1 MANRTPGATVRRG
14 AGVSANHSRRAAF
27 ESNLIQRGRKH
38 LLFLGACMQED
49 RRAALRGRFRVNRPC
64 RPHPRGRHSAT
75 RPSNAAVGAIMLEE
89 AMRRFPE
96 VDGIACSNDHLAL
109 GVLFECQRMDIEIPE
124 RLAVVGFVDL
134 SFSSASNPALTTI
147 KPPGALI
154 GTEAAR
160 MIIERTAGK
169 SVLRG
174 RQIHTRFNQRQTS

>member
-1 MANRTPGATVRRG
+1 MGSVRKQSDTARSQALAFSWRTH
-14 AGVSANHSRRAAF
+14 AGRPACSTA
-27 ESNLIQRGRKH
+27 RGRY
-38 LLFLGACMQED
+38 
-49 RRAALRGRFRVNRPC
+49 RVDRPC